1 MEQVSRGNCQL
12 NQDPTPPA
20 HLLPELRPELLPA
33 EEKKALKKEE
43 AIEKAGAPENADPV
57 DESRG
62 AKA

>member
-1 MEQVSRGNCQL
+1 MYDDQHVYSKPGENW
-12 NQDPTPPA
+12 A
-20 HLLPELRPELLPA
+20 HSA